1 MSLVD
6 LYNQAEK
13 GTYVGEVKTKHATD
27 VGAKDGVNFMDG
39 TRRRNPEPDEYQT
52 EFKRNAEGTYAVG
65 GAQGTVS
72 PTNDKNYQLSRWTE
86 KSLKLAFEQ
95 EGPASLDKGYYTSRF
110 RTATSPKGSVLV
122 HNYTP
127 LPESGYL
134 DKNASAKARY
144 NSAPTGGPGGN
155 TDGQGGGG
163 GGAKR

>member
-13 GTYVGEVKTKHATD
+13 GTYVGEVKTKQATD

-72 PTNDKNYQLSRWTE
+72 PTNNKTYELSRWTP

-95 EGPASLDKGYYTSRF
+95 EGPASLSNGFYNNRF
-110 RTATSPKGSVLV
+110 RTATTAKGTQIV

-127 LPESGYL
+127 LNNKGYVNL
-134 DKNASAKARY
+134 NSFAAARVNSSAT
-144 NSAPTGGPGGN
+144 SF
-155 TDGQGGGG
+155 
-163 GGAKR
+163 